1 MHKKQR
7 FVLGFTL
14 IVTLLGYLAL
24 TTGVISSQYEVGEAV
39 AAGAELSGQV
49 IIINGTMVPGTD
61 NWDALNRTLTFKLT
75 DGIATI
81 DVVYKGDKPNL
92 PPGYDN
98 IRAVVTGQFNNS
110 VFEGFKMLTKC
121 PSKYEGTE
129 NIVQ

>member
-24 TTGVISSQYEVGEAV
+24 TTGVISSQYEVSEAI
-39 AAGAELSGQV
+39 AAGKELAGQV

-61 NWDALNRTLTFKLT
+61 NWDALNRTLRFKLT
-75 DGIATI
+75 DGAATI

-92 PPGYDN
+92 PPGYTN

-121 PSKYEGTE
+121 PSKYEGSDK
-129 NIVQ
+129 IVQ